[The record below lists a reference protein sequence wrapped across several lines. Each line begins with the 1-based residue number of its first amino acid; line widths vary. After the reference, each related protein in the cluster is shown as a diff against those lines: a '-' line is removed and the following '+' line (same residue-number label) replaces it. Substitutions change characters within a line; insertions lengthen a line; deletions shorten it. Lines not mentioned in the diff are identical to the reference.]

1 MFNLGPGE
9 LIFFGIIAI
18 LLFGK
23 RLPSVAMQFGK
34 SYRDFRRSLSDI
46 QSQVDFT
53 GDVERPVSPSPK
65 KQRSYD
71 YDDHDEASAPRFVP
85 PPAAPPSDGD
95 TPPSENA

>member
-23 RLPSVAMQFGK
+23 NLPAVAAQFGK
-34 SYRDFRRSLSDI
+34 GYRDFRRSLSDI

-53 GDVERPVSPSPK
+53 GDIDRPVSPSPK
-65 KQRSYD
+65 KTRSYD
-71 YDDHDEASAPRFVP
+71 YDDHDEASAPRFIP
-85 PPAAPPSDGD
+85 PPAPPAADASGPSDN
-95 TPPSENA
+95 T